1 MQPLLPCVLKR
12 KCLSLTRWNADGSLA
27 GFVGKHSHREPFS
40 AEKPGE
46 YHDPKSILGVA
57 HDCVVVAD
65 RYA

>member
-1 MQPLLPCVLKR
+1 M
-12 KCLSLTRWNADGSLA
+12 TRWNADGSLA